1 MLVELMGQLE
11 IGQGFVRRMGAL
23 SLSGS
28 RLVSPL
34 HVLSVFQMLTL
45 SPDYVF
51 HSLGT

>member
-1 MLVELMGQLE
+1 MPVELMGQLE
-11 IGQGFVRRMGAL
+11 IGQGFVRRMGG